1 MICGRCFLPNDF
13 RQNGVKRFLKI
24 LIALVGSLAK
34 FITLATMPAKTK
46 GNKMEITKT
55 RAGSNTSGKLVVLT
69 VKGTQTELEGFEM
82 SLFNWN
88 VVQKEEQ
95 FFRPNNWTSVVRV
108 PVEKL
113 LEYWANLELMRFDAD
128 RIILPI
134 TEAWAKARAMARF
147 ESIIEVTG
155 NGKVN

>member
-1 MICGRCFLPNDF
+1 
-13 RQNGVKRFLKI
+13 
-24 LIALVGSLAK
+24 
-34 FITLATMPAKTK
+34 
-46 GNKMEITKT
+46 MEITKT